1 MTSYENESKVLD
13 TPSNDKIDFVNTR
26 QASISEIIG
35 YSAEEIERI
44 YSGGLTQL
52 KEGEGCGQNRNAHPI
67 PTGIAVGGI

>member
-1 MTSYENESKVLD
+1 MNYCTNKEVLD
-13 TPSNDKIDFVNTR
+13 KGRSAEISFCNSD